1 MQKDVRTI
9 CYDED
14 LQIEAYH
21 FKGTRQPFPNHF
33 HEYYVIGLM
42 EEGSRY
48 LSCKNE
54 TYHTTSGNI
63 MLLNPGDNHACKQS
77 DGSTLN
83 YRGLNISKKIMLNI
97 AAEVTG
103 KKELPGFSQ
112 NVIYDEEVNC
122 YFHPL
127 HQLIMS
133 GSHEFEKEEHLLLM
147 IALLIERYCLPF
159 ESCIPECRQEVEH
172 VCDYLQKHYTEHI
185 CLEQICSYA
194 HISKSTLLR
203 SFTKHKGITPYR
215 FLQNI
220 RINEAKKLLE
230 QGVSPVDAA
239 LQTGFS
245 DQSHFTNFF
254 NMFIGLTP
262 GTYRD
267 IFQKRTLALQEPKAN
282 ESKNLL

>member
-33 HEYYVIGLM
+33 HEHYVIGLI
-42 EEGSRY
+42 EEGNRC
-48 LSCKNE
+48 LTCKNE
-54 TYHTTSGNI
+54 TYHTAAGNI
-63 MLLNPGDNHACKQS
+63 MLLNPGDNHSCSQS
-77 DGSTLN
+77 DGSTLH
-83 YRGLNISKKIMLNI
+83 YRGLNISKEIMLHLTAE
-97 AAEVTG
+97 AAG
-103 KKELPGFSQ
+103 RSELPGFSRT
-112 NVIYDEEVNC
+112 VIYDEELNC
-122 YFHPL
+122 YFTSL
-127 HQLIMS
+127 HQLIMQ

-147 IALLIERYCLPF
+147 ISLLIERYCLPF
-159 ESCIPECRQEVEH
+159 DSCIPECCQEIEK
-172 VCDYLQKHYTEHI
+172 VCDYLQTHYAERI
-185 CLEQICSYA
+185 CLDQICGYA
-194 HISKSTLLR
+194 HLSKSTLLR
-203 SFTKHKGITPYR
+203 AFTREKGITPYR

-230 QGVSPVDAA
+230 RGAAPIDAA
-239 LQTGFS
+239 MQTGFS

-267 IFQKRTLALQEPKAN
+267 IFIRKSLQKERETSDENQ
-282 ESKNLL
+282 